1 MVTILVL
8 GNTLRDAVGES
19 EIEVG
24 LTEPTTVKKLVE
36 ANPDQLGGLRRFLVD
51 REALITVNKRIG
63 SEDSPVKNGDVV
75 KFAFQSRTSYDGT
88 RDIPT

>member
-1 MVTILVL
+1 MVTVLVL

-19 EIEVG
+19 EVEVG
-24 LTEPTTVKKLVE
+24 VAEPTTVKKLVE
-36 ANPDQLGGLRRFLVD
+36 ANQEQLGGLLRFIAS

-63 SEDSPVKNGDVV
+63 TDDSPVKDGDVV
-75 KFAFQSRTSYDGT
+75 KFSFQSRTSYDGT

>member
-24 LTEPTTVKKLVE
+24 LTEPTTVKKMIE

-51 REALITVNKRIG
+51 RETLITVNKRIG

-75 KFAFQSRTSYDGT
+75 KFSFQSRTSYDGT